1 MVSISKNIM
10 SQLDGALSIGKSK
23 ENKDELFAELFA
35 LMNSNPENLIDLQN
49 GEIKNILDENIQPND
64 NFEKVDLEAEANITE
79 NEIEIAKYLAQTF
92 YKEIGINVEEVQPV
106 PESKSKDFILNTNQ
120 KFKNP
125 ENFFNSKIEN
135 KLNLNTPMISED
147 KSEDKFSN
155 QIELISNKK
164 TKNKLEIKNNLSV
177 NILRKPELE
186 VTEKNPIK
194 NIPIDIVI
202 KKDQKVINN
211 EMFEKKVKK
220 KEKQI
225 DNKKFSTVNESSD
238 LSINNKV
245 KNVSRVLIPK
255 VSDNKSVSS
264 NINKLT
270 NLKNDSN
277 LRKVDVSNNT
287 NNHLLD
293 LMENN
298 WDEKLSSLI
307 KDSIKNNANKIEID
321 IKPKNLGKIRL
332 EVRVENESTKIDIT
346 AENVETANILS
357 DNLGKI
363 NDLLNKEKEF
373 NFLTENKGSSDSYN
387 RDQKKRDDSNSNKLS
402 LNGKKNTI
410 DKPTN
415 NSNHNIDVNA

>member
-1 MVSISKNIM
+1 M
-10 SQLDGALSIGKSK
+10 SQLDGSLSIGNSK

-35 LMNSNPENLIDLQN
+35 LMNSNPENLIDLEN
-49 GEIKNILDENIQPND
+49 GEIKKILDENIKQND
-64 NFEKVDLEAEANITE
+64 NLEKVNLEVEANITV

-92 YKEIGINVEEVQPV
+92 YKEIGINVEEVKPV
-106 PESKSKDFILNTNQ
+106 SESKSKDFILNTNQ
-120 KFKNP
+120 KLKNP
-125 ENFFNSKIEN
+125 ENLFNSKKEN
-135 KLNLNTPMISED
+135 NLNLKPRMISED

-155 QIELISNKK
+155 QIELIGNKK
-164 TKNKLEIKNNLSV
+164 TKKKLEIKNNLSV
-177 NILRKPELE
+177 NILRKSELE

-194 NIPIDIVI
+194 NIPIDVVI
-202 KKDQKVINN
+202 KKGQKVINN
-211 EMFEKKVKK
+211 EMFDKKLKK

-245 KNVSRVLIPK
+245 KNVNRVLIPK

-264 NINKLT
+264 NINKSTNPKNDL
-270 NLKNDSN
+270 NLK
-277 LRKVDVSNNT
+277 KVDVSHNT

-346 AENVETANILS
+346 AENAETANILS
-357 DNLGKI
+357 DNVNKI
-363 NDLLNKEKEF
+363 NDLINKEKEF
-373 NFLTENKGSSDSYN
+373 NFLAENKGSSDSYN
-387 RDQKKRDDSNSNKLS
+387 REQKKRDDSNTNKLS
-402 LNGKKNTI
+402 LNNKKNTI
-410 DKPTN
+410 EKPTN

>member
-10 SQLDGALSIGKSK
+10 SQLDGSLSIGKSK

-35 LMNSNPENLIDLQN
+35 LMNSSPENLINLQN
-49 GEIKNILDENIQPND
+49 GEVSDILDENIKSNH
-64 NFEKVDLEAEANITE
+64 NFEKVDPEGEANITE

-106 PESKSKDFILNTNQ
+106 SESKSKDFILNTNQ
-120 KFKNP
+120 KLKNP
-125 ENFFNSKIEN
+125 ENLFNSKKGN
-135 KLNLNTPMISED
+135 NLNLKPRMISED

-155 QIELISNKK
+155 QIELIGNKK
-164 TKNKLEIKNNLSV
+164 TKKKLEIKNNLSV
-177 NILRKPELE
+177 NILRKSELE

-194 NIPIDIVI
+194 NVPIDLVI
-202 KKDQKVINN
+202 KKGQKVINN
-211 EMFEKKVKK
+211 EMFDKKLKK

-225 DNKKFSTVNESSD
+225 DNTKFSTVNESSD

-245 KNVSRVLIPK
+245 KNVNRVLIPK

-264 NINKLT
+264 NINKST
-270 NLKNDSN
+270 NPKNDSN
-277 LRKVDVSNNT
+277 LKKVDVSNNT

-346 AENVETANILS
+346 AENAETANILS
-357 DNLGKI
+357 DNVNKI
-363 NDLLNKEKEF
+363 NDLINKEKEF
-373 NFLTENKGSSDSYN
+373 NFLAENKGSSDSYN
-387 RDQKKRDDSNSNKLS
+387 REQKKRDDSNSNKLS
-402 LNGKKNTI
+402 LNNKKNTI
-410 DKPTN
+410 EKPTN

>member
-1 MVSISKNIM
+1 M

-23 ENKDELFAELFA
+23 DNKDELFAELFA

-49 GEIKNILDENIQPND
+49 GEIKNILDENIKPNN
-64 NFEKVDLEAEANITE
+64 NFEKVDLEVEANITE

-92 YKEIGINVEEVQPV
+92 YKEIGINVEEVQPDS
-106 PESKSKDFILNTNQ
+106 ESKSKDLIFNTNQ
-120 KFKNP
+120 KFKNH
-125 ENFFNSKIEN
+125 ENFFNSKKEN
-135 KLNLNTPMISED
+135 NLNLNPRMISED

-164 TKNKLEIKNNLSV
+164 TKNKLKIKDNLSV
-177 NILRKPELE
+177 NILRKTEYE

-194 NIPIDIVI
+194 NIPMDVVI
-202 KKDQKVINN
+202 KKDQKVFNN
-211 EMFEKKVKK
+211 EMFDRKVKK

-225 DNKKFSTVNESSD
+225 DNKKISIVNESSD
-238 LSINNKV
+238 LSINHKV
-245 KNVSRVLIPK
+245 KNVNKVIIPK
-255 VSDNKSVSS
+255 VSDNKSVSG
-264 NINKLT
+264 NINKST
-270 NLKNDSN
+270 NPKNDSN
-277 LRKVDVSNNT
+277 LKKIDVSNNT

-307 KDSIKNNANKIEID
+307 KDSIKNNTNKIEID

-346 AENVETANILS
+346 AENAETANILS
-357 DNLGKI
+357 DNVSKI
-363 NDLLNKEKEF
+363 NDLINKEKEF

-387 RDQKKRDDSNSNKLS
+387 REQKKRDDSNSNKLS
-402 LNGKKNTI
+402 LNNKKNTI
-410 DKPTN
+410 EKPTN